1 MDQCEEVERLQAR
14 AAQSQHRL
22 QMLGA
27 QERALQVLH
36 ALLVYI
42 SVHKIS
48 PLKDSKILCTLFS

>member
-27 QERALQVLH
+27 QERALQVLQ

-42 SVHKIS
+42 SVHKIC
-48 PLKDSKILCTLFS
+48 PLKDLKICMYTF